1 MKSIFRLCG
10 VAADGPYQTKNFRT
24 SLVKHVNIDFS
35 DTLSLPVTWDPA
47 HLLNLAA
54 TDVKDDD
61 STAGSYF
68 RLFIKRCNIFNQMLS
83 HGKGYAFL
91 KKIEEKAQRPIS
103 YATQRFASSSYNQW
117 EKIFKSYAAYIEAF
131 ETLHPNRNLDEEW
144 QYMLKGMDY
153 VYDLLCLLDTM
164 KPMVDAML
172 LVQSLDS
179 PIWKLKKIWPTL
191 LQKLEKAGIV
201 PTEFKP
207 LLFLLLKSVYEC

>member
-1 MKSIFRLCG
+1 
-10 VAADGPYQTKNFRT
+10 
-24 SLVKHVNIDFS
+24 
-35 DTLSLPVTWDPA
+35 
-47 HLLNLAA
+47 
-54 TDVKDDD
+54 
-61 STAGSYF
+61 
-68 RLFIKRCNIFNQMLS
+68 MLS

-201 PTEFKP
+201 PTQIHHLFQTSSKH
-207 LLFLLLKSVYEC
+207 FLLIQNHMNAKFA